1 MDSVLRAL
9 VVYAFLLI
17 VFRIA
22 GKRTLAQATNFE
34 LVLLL
39 IISETVQ
46 EALVDQ
52 DHSVTNAFLLV
63 VTLVG
68 TSLLLSVMKNRWPAV
83 SKWLDGLPVAVVRS
97 GQPDRELMRELRV
110 DDDDVLSSARRQEG
124 VERLDQIEH
133 AVVQENGEISV
144 VVRRKKGGG

>member
-1 MDSVLRAL
+1 
-9 VVYAFLLI
+9 
-17 VFRIA
+17 
-22 GKRTLAQATNFE
+22 RTLAQATNFE

-133 AVVQENGEISV
+133 AVVEEN
-144 VVRRKKGGG
+144 

>member
-68 TSLLLSVMKNRWPAV
+68 TSLL
-83 SKWLDGLPVAVVRS
+83 
-97 GQPDRELMRELRV
+97 
-110 DDDDVLSSARRQEG
+110 
-124 VERLDQIEH
+124 
-133 AVVQENGEISV
+133 
-144 VVRRKKGGG
+144 